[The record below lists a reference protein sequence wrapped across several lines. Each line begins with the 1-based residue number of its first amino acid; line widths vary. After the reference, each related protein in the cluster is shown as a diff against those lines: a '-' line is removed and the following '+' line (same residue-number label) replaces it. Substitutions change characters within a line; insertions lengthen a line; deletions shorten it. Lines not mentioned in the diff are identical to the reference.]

1 MEKKIT
7 SQILE
12 EIARKYCKDKTPLSK
27 LALEYGVSKSTLVRY
42 FNGAN
47 KIKLSDD
54 LQQEVDKVKEEN
66 WIESK
71 ATRGNLGHKSLTDEE
86 IVDLAIKMVESGLV
100 LEDLVTKNGPTK
112 STIYNLFTQST
123 LGEELYKKIVSQY
136 EENKSNAFDTVN
148 KRR

>member
-1 MEKKIT
+1 MKIT
-7 SQILE
+7 SELLE
-12 EIARKYCKDKTPLSK
+12 EIAKKYCKDKTPLSK

-42 FNGAN
+42 FSGAN
-47 KIKLSDD
+47 KIKLPQE
-54 LQQEVDKVKEEN
+54 LQQEVDEVKKEN

-86 IVDLAIKMVESGLV
+86 IVDLANKMVESGLV
-100 LEDLVTKNGPTK
+100 LEDLVDKNGPTK

-136 EENKSNAFDTVN
+136 AENKSNAFDTVN
-148 KRR
+148 KRK